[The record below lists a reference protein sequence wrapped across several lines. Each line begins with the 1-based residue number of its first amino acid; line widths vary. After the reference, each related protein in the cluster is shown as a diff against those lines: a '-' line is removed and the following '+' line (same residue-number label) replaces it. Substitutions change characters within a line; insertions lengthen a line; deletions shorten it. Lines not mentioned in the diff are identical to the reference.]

1 MDLQYGDFV
10 HHDHLPIFA
19 AAAREF
25 DCHILVR
32 KTGRASLGWIGKRGF
47 TGKRADMKAK
57 TADVAEHRHPVA
69 GLVCSPELRPGAF
82 SAERIDAARKE
93 WAKSSH
99 LVTVPKDKLG
109 FDDSRA
115 PRGCLTPYLLQ
126 NNPEHEFYGCV
137 ALVDMGLLKPR
148 YVHGD
153 YDLYAIIP
161 DRQGFPANTPVYH
174 QTIGSTMAPAR
185 LGSQARAKLKVPNL
199 EGPLSFRVA
208 TYIDVHISMTSPDLL
223 GALMVNHGE
232 QVNLGAEGHT
242 FEPVL
247 AIMPR
252 RANGEWARVLATRE
266 DHEAFYRANALGRE
280 HA

>member
-57 TADVAEHRHPVA
+57 TADVAEHPHSIA

-82 SAERIDAARKE
+82 SGERMDAARKG

-99 LVTVPKDKLG
+99 LVTVPKDHRG
-109 FDDSRA
+109 FDDEHA

-126 NNPEHEFYGCV
+126 NNPAHKFFGCV

-266 DHEAFYRANALGRE
+266 DHEAFYRANARGRE